1 MFCCVSITTVME
13 KVPYLRTSPNP
24 EAKPDEDHNE
34 IDESANEK
42 NVEPLNSPREA
53 SSDAKC
59 SSEEPNEDKVDTCES
74 KSDGVTEPHVD
85 HDEGQDSPNQEKK
98 PDTES
103 EPAEA
108 GQPGP
113 ESPAEGQPDPDTDL
127 EPPQR
132 TVRQQPPDTE
142 SEQPQNLHLSPEA
155 EAGAEHPLNLH
166 QSPTSEPPDHCS
178 DPPHPFH
185 RPASYHPGLDSGYP
199 GVYPAYNHHY
209 FNNAN
214 NNYNN
219 SSFPGPGFPPP
230 GPGGPD
236 GHEMYM
242 AAAAGRAAH
251 LDSHSSHLPHPG
263 LAHLGHFSR
272 MAGAAADPYSF
283 PTSDDEMCSPT
294 RGANPLSMGFSGM
307 PMPLIAPKAQ
317 KPRKPRKPKSP
328 KPDGIL
334 SMQMKEDSRR
344 YK

>member
-1 MFCCVSITTVME
+1 MLCCLFIATVMD
-13 KVPYLRTSPNP
+13 KVLYLRTSPNP

-34 IDESANEK
+34 IDESASK
-42 NVEPLNSPREA
+42 SKPLSPREIT
-53 SSDAKC
+53 SDAKC
-59 SSEEPNEDKVDTCES
+59 SSEDNNDANDDNCES
-74 KSDGVTEPHVD
+74 NNDGVIEPHVD
-85 HDEGQDSPNQEKK
+85 HDASQASPNQEKK
-98 PDTES
+98 
-103 EPAEA
+103 
-108 GQPGP
+108 PGP

-127 EPPQR
+127 DTDLEPPQR
-132 TVRQQPPDTE
+132 TVRQLEEAEPP
-142 SEQPQNLHLSPEA
+142 EQPQNLHLSPEA

-166 QSPTSEPPDHCS
+166 QSPGSDTGDPC

-219 SSFPGPGFPPP
+219 SSFPGPGFPP
-230 GPGGPD
+230 PGGPD

-283 PTSDDEMCSPT
+283 PTSDEEMCSPT

-344 YK
+344 

>member
-1 MFCCVSITTVME
+1 MSQCFVEFEFITTVMD
-13 KVPYLRTSPNP
+13 KVPSLRTSPNP
-24 EAKPDEDHNE
+24 ETKPDEDHNE
-34 IDESANEK
+34 IDESANER
-42 NVEPLNSPREA
+42 NVEPLSPRE
-53 SSDAKC
+53 AKC
-59 SSEEPNEDKVDTCES
+59 SSEDNNDENVDTCES
-74 KSDGVTEPHVD
+74 NSDGVNEPHVD
-85 HDEGQDSPNQEKK
+85 HDAGQDSPNQETK
-98 PDTES
+98 PDT
-103 EPAEA
+103 EA

-113 ESPAEGQPDPDTDL
+113 ESPAEGQPDQATDL

-132 TVRQQPPDTE
+132 TVRQLDESEPP
-142 SEQPQNLHLSPEA
+142 EQPQNLHLSPEA

-166 QSPTSEPPDHCS
+166 QSPTSEPADHC

-263 LAHLGHFSR
+263 LAHLQASHFSR
-272 MAGAAADPYSF
+272 MAGGAADPYSF
-283 PTSDDEMCSPT
+283 PTSDEEMCPPS

-344 YK
+344 